1 VKWIKNSGL
10 RSEGDK
16 GPPDNKRKLLMTL
29 DINSLKKGL
38 VESRVWKSVV
48 RHGYPDTETNR
59 ALAIMSNLFLHLH
72 PVKVKRHALKFN
84 YTFGL
89 GGLSL
94 LLFIIEAVT
103 GAFLMFYYVPSVE
116 RAFFDMKDLRFAV
129 YFGVL
134 MRNMHR
140 WAAHGMVAV
149 VFLHMCRVFYTAA
162 YKTPR
167 EFNWVLG
174 VFLFVVTLAF
184 SYTGYLLPWDQL
196 AYWGVTVGTNIAGS
210 VPLIGKTIKFL
221 LLGGNITGQN
231 ALLRFYVLHCFVLPM
246 VVVVMMGIHFWRIRK
261 DGGISG
267 PQVETS
273 GQESTQEVF
282 PPQPEKKYAL
292 MSVMKGKSLL
302 IDKEPENTESTFPYL
317 VSKELAFTIISLVV
331 LLIVS
336 YCFNAPLE
344 EMANPE
350 KTPSPAKAPWYFLWI
365 QEMISWAS
373 PFWSGVV
380 IPGLIMLALVV
391 LPYLDRD
398 PRGVGVWF
406 APERKRIVTIF
417 TIAVISVVLL
427 ILIGEY
433 CRGPG
438 WEWYWPWEHW
448 TPH

>member
-1 VKWIKNSGL
+1 
-10 RSEGDK
+10 
-16 GPPDNKRKLLMTL
+16 MTL
-29 DINSLKKGL
+29 DINTIKKGL

-273 GQESTQEVF
+273 GQESTREVF

-292 MSVMKGKSLL
+292 MSVMKGKSML

-317 VSKELAFTIISLVV
+317 VSKELTFTIISLV
-331 LLIVS
+331 LLLVVS

-380 IPGLIMLALVV
+380 IPGLVMLALVI
-391 LPYLDRD
+391 LPYIDRD

-406 APERKRIVTIF
+406 APERKRIVTVF
-417 TIAVISVVLL
+417 TIAVIVVLLL

-448 TPH
+448 TAH

>member
-1 VKWIKNSGL
+1 MSKDFNGWKTRI
-10 RSEGDK
+10 
-16 GPPDNKRKLLMTL
+16 
-29 DINSLKKGL
+29 
-38 VESRVWKSVV
+38 VESRVWKSIF

-59 ALAIMSNLFLHLH
+59 ALAIMSNSFLHLH

-140 WAAHGMVAV
+140 WAAHAMVAV

-174 VFLFVVTLAF
+174 VFLLVLTLAF

-196 AYWGVTVGTNIAGS
+196 AFWGVTVGTNIAGS
-210 VPLIGKTIKFL
+210 VPLIGKEIKFL

-231 ALLRFYVLHCFVLPM
+231 ALLRFYVLHCFALPM
-246 VVVVMMGIHFWRIRK
+246 IVVIMMGIHFWRIRK

-267 PQVETS
+267 PQHETAGEPSS
-273 GQESTQEVF
+273 GKVF
-282 PPQPEKKYAL
+282 PSDPEKKYAL
-292 MSVMKGKSLL
+292 MSVMKGKSPLV
-302 IDKEPENTESTFPYL
+302 DKEPEDTESTFPHL
-317 VSKELAFTIISLVV
+317 VSKELTFTILSLVF

-336 YCFNAPLE
+336 YFFNAPLE

-380 IPGLIMLALVV
+380 IPGLVLFALVV

-406 APERKRIVTIF
+406 APERKKIVTIF
-417 TIAVISVVLL
+417 TIAVIIIVLL

-438 WEWYWPWEHW
+438 WVWYWPWEHW

>member
-1 VKWIKNSGL
+1 
-10 RSEGDK
+10 
-16 GPPDNKRKLLMTL
+16 
-29 DINSLKKGL
+29 
-38 VESRVWKSVV
+38 
-48 RHGYPDTETNR
+48 
-59 ALAIMSNLFLHLH
+59 
-72 PVKVKRHALKFN
+72 
-84 YTFGL
+84 
-89 GGLSL
+89 
-94 LLFIIEAVT
+94 
-103 GAFLMFYYVPSVE
+103 
-116 RAFFDMKDLRFAV
+116 
-129 YFGVL
+129 
-134 MRNMHR
+134 
-140 WAAHGMVAV
+140 
-149 VFLHMCRVFYTAA
+149 MCRVFYTAA

-174 VFLFVVTLAF
+174 VFLFVMTLAF

-246 VVVVMMGIHFWRIRK
+246 IVVVMMGIHFWRIRK

-273 GQESTQEVF
+273 GNESTREVF
-282 PPQPEKKYAL
+282 TPQPEKKYAL

-317 VSKELAFTIISLVV
+317 VSKELAFTVISLVV

-380 IPGLIMLALVV
+380 IPGLIMLALVI
-391 LPYLDRD
+391 LPYIDRD

-417 TIAVISVVLL
+417 TIAVIIVLVL

>member
-1 VKWIKNSGL
+1 
-10 RSEGDK
+10 
-16 GPPDNKRKLLMTL
+16 MTL
-29 DINSLKKGL
+29 DINTIKKGL

-72 PVKVKRHALKFN
+72 PVKVKRHALKYN

-94 LLFIIEAVT
+94 LLFIVEAVT

-273 GQESTQEVF
+273 GQESTREVF

-292 MSVMKGKSLL
+292 MSVMKGKSML

-317 VSKELAFTIISLVV
+317 VSKELTFTIISLVV
-331 LLIVS
+331 LLVVS

-380 IPGLIMLALVV
+380 IPGLVMLALVI
-391 LPYLDRD
+391 LPYIDRD

-406 APERKRIVTIF
+406 APERKRISHHFYHRSDNSPVAYTD
-417 TIAVISVVLL
+417 
-427 ILIGEY
+427 
-433 CRGPG
+433 R
-438 WEWYWPWEHW
+438 
-448 TPH
+448 

>member
-1 VKWIKNSGL
+1 
-10 RSEGDK
+10 
-16 GPPDNKRKLLMTL
+16 MTL
-29 DINSLKKGL
+29 DINTLKKGL

-267 PQVETS
+267 PQVGTS
-273 GQESTQEVF
+273 GQESTREVF

-292 MSVMKGKSLL
+292 MSVMKGKSML

-317 VSKELAFTIISLVV
+317 VSKELTFTIISLVL

-380 IPGLIMLALVV
+380 IPGLIMLALVI
-391 LPYLDRD
+391 LPYIDRD

-417 TIAVISVVLL
+417 TIAVIVVLLL

-448 TPH
+448 TAH

>member
-1 VKWIKNSGL
+1 
-10 RSEGDK
+10 
-16 GPPDNKRKLLMTL
+16 MTL
-29 DINSLKKGL
+29 DITKWKKMI
-38 VESRVWKSVV
+38 VESRVWKSIV

-59 ALAIMSNLFLHLH
+59 ALAIMTNVFLHLH
-72 PVKVKRHALKFN
+72 PVKVRKHALKFN

-89 GGLSL
+89 GGLAL

-103 GAFLMFYYVPSVE
+103 GAFLMFYYTPSVE

-129 YFGVL
+129 FFGVL

-149 VFLHMCRVFYTAA
+149 AFFHMCRVFYTAA

-174 VFLFVVTLAF
+174 VFLLIVTLAF

-196 AYWGVTVGTNIAGS
+196 SYWGVTVGTNIAGS
-210 VPLIGKTIKFL
+210 VPLIGKSIKFL
-221 LLGGNITGQN
+221 LLGGNVTGQN

-246 VVVVMMGIHFWRIRK
+246 IICVMMAIHFWRIRK

-267 PQVETS
+267 PPVEVPENAS
-273 GQESTQEVF
+273 SQEVF
-282 PPQPEKKYAL
+282 PQTTEKKYAL
-292 MSVMKGKSLL
+292 MSLMKGKSLL
-302 IDKEPENTESTFPYL
+302 TDKEPEDTESTFPHL
-317 VSKELAFTIISLVV
+317 VSKELTFAIIAVVV
-331 LLIVS
+331 LLVIS
-336 YCFNAPLE
+336 YFFNAPLE

-350 KTPSPAKAPWYFLWI
+350 KTPSPAKAPWYFLGI

-380 IPGLIMLALVV
+380 VPGLIIIILIA

-398 PRGVGVWF
+398 PRGVGVWC

-417 TIAVISVVLL
+417 TLAVIFFAVL

>member
-1 VKWIKNSGL
+1 
-10 RSEGDK
+10 
-16 GPPDNKRKLLMTL
+16 MTL
-29 DINSLKKGL
+29 DINTLKKGL

-174 VFLFVVTLAF
+174 VFLFVMTLAF

-273 GQESTQEVF
+273 GQESTREVF

-292 MSVMKGKSLL
+292 MSVMKGKSML

-317 VSKELAFTIISLVV
+317 VSKELTFTIISLVV
-331 LLIVS
+331 LLVVS

-380 IPGLIMLALVV
+380 IPGLVMLALVI
-391 LPYLDRD
+391 LPYIDRD

-417 TIAVISVVLL
+417 TIAVITVLLL

-448 TPH
+448 TAH

>member
-1 VKWIKNSGL
+1 
-10 RSEGDK
+10 
-16 GPPDNKRKLLMTL
+16 MTL
-29 DINSLKKGL
+29 DINTLKKGL

-174 VFLFVVTLAF
+174 VFLFVMTLAF

-246 VVVVMMGIHFWRIRK
+246 IVVVMMGIHFWRIRK

-273 GQESTQEVF
+273 GNESTREVF
-282 PPQPEKKYAL
+282 TPQPEKKYAL

-317 VSKELAFTIISLVV
+317 VSKELAFTVISLVV

-380 IPGLIMLALVV
+380 IPGLIMLALVI
-391 LPYLDRD
+391 LPYIDRD

-406 APERKRIVTIF
+406 APERKRIATIF
-417 TIAVISVVLL
+417 TIAVIIVLLL

>member
-1 VKWIKNSGL
+1 
-10 RSEGDK
+10 
-16 GPPDNKRKLLMTL
+16 MTL
-29 DINSLKKGL
+29 DINTLKKGL

-94 LLFIIEAVT
+94 LLFIVEAVT

-273 GQESTQEVF
+273 GQESTREVF

-292 MSVMKGKSLL
+292 MSVMKGKSML

-317 VSKELAFTIISLVV
+317 VSKELTFTIISLV
-331 LLIVS
+331 LLLVVS

-380 IPGLIMLALVV
+380 IPGLVMLALVI
-391 LPYLDRD
+391 LPYIDRD

-417 TIAVISVVLL
+417 TIAVIVVLVL

-448 TPH
+448 TAH

>member
-1 VKWIKNSGL
+1 MTVDITKW
-10 RSEGDK
+10 
-16 GPPDNKRKLLMTL
+16 
-29 DINSLKKGL
+29 KKMI
-38 VESRVWKSVV
+38 VESRVWKSIM

-59 ALAIMSNLFLHLH
+59 ALAIMTNVFLHLH
-72 PVKVKRHALKFN
+72 PVKVRKHALKFN

-89 GGLSL
+89 GGLAL

-103 GAFLMFYYVPSVE
+103 GAFLMFYYTPSVE

-129 YFGVL
+129 FFGVL

-149 VFLHMCRVFYTAA
+149 AFFHMCRVFYTAA

-174 VFLFVVTLAF
+174 VFLLIVTLAF

-196 AYWGVTVGTNIAGS
+196 SYWGVTVGTNIAGS
-210 VPLIGKTIKFL
+210 VPLIGKSIKFL
-221 LLGGNITGQN
+221 LLGGNVTGQN

-246 VVVVMMGIHFWRIRK
+246 IICVMMAIHFWRIRK

-267 PQVETS
+267 PPVEAPENAS
-273 GQESTQEVF
+273 SQEIF
-282 PPQPEKKYAL
+282 PQTTEKKYAL
-292 MSVMKGKSLL
+292 MSLMKGKSLL
-302 IDKEPENTESTFPYL
+302 TDKEPEDTESTFPHL
-317 VSKELAFTIISLVV
+317 VSKELTFTIIAVVV
-331 LLIVS
+331 LLVIS
-336 YCFNAPLE
+336 YFFNAPLE

-350 KTPSPAKAPWYFLWI
+350 KTPSPAKAPWYFLGI

-380 IPGLIMLALVV
+380 IPGLIIIILIA

-406 APERKRIVTIF
+406 SPERKRIVTIF
-417 TIAVISVVLL
+417 TLAVIFFAVL

>member
-1 VKWIKNSGL
+1 
-10 RSEGDK
+10 
-16 GPPDNKRKLLMTL
+16 MTL
-29 DINSLKKGL
+29 DINTLKKGL

-48 RHGYPDTETNR
+48 RHGYPDTETSR

-174 VFLFVVTLAF
+174 VFLFVMTLAF

-196 AYWGVTVGTNIAGS
+196 AFWGVTVGTNIAGS

-267 PQVETS
+267 PQVEAF
-273 GQESTQEVF
+273 GEESTREVF

-302 IDKEPENTESTFPYL
+302 INKEPENTESTFPYL
-317 VSKELAFTIISLVV
+317 VSKELTFTIISLVV

-336 YCFNAPLE
+336 FCFNAPLE

-380 IPGLIMLALVV
+380 IPSLVLLALVV

-417 TIAVISVVLL
+417 TIAVIIVVLL
-427 ILIGEY
+427 ILIGEF

-438 WEWYWPWEHW
+438 WDWYWPWEHW
-448 TPH
+448 TAH

>member
-1 VKWIKNSGL
+1 
-10 RSEGDK
+10 
-16 GPPDNKRKLLMTL
+16 MTL
-29 DINSLKKGL
+29 DINTLKKGL

-273 GQESTQEVF
+273 GQESTREVF
-282 PPQPEKKYAL
+282 TPQPEKKYAL
-292 MSVMKGKSLL
+292 MSVMKGKSML

-317 VSKELAFTIISLVV
+317 VSKELTFTIISLVV
-331 LLIVS
+331 LLVVS

-380 IPGLIMLALVV
+380 IPGLVMLALVI
-391 LPYLDRD
+391 LPYIDRD

-417 TIAVISVVLL
+417 TIAVITVLLL

-448 TPH
+448 TAH

>member
-1 VKWIKNSGL
+1 MDG
-10 RSEGDK
+10 
-16 GPPDNKRKLLMTL
+16 
-29 DINSLKKGL
+29 LKKRL
-38 VESRVWKSVV
+38 VASRVWKSVV

-59 ALAIMSNLFLHLH
+59 ALAVMSNLFLHLH
-72 PVKVKRHALKFN
+72 PVKVRKHALKFN

-94 LLFIIEAVT
+94 LLFIVEAVT
-103 GAFLMFYYVPSVE
+103 GAFLMFYYTPSVD

-129 YFGVL
+129 FFGEL

-162 YKTPR
+162 YKAPR

-174 VFLFVVTLAF
+174 VFLLVVTLAF

-196 AYWGVTVGTNIAGS
+196 AFWGVTVGTNIAGS
-210 VPLIGKTIKFL
+210 IPLMGETVKFL
-221 LLGGNITGQN
+221 LLGGNVTGQN

-246 VVVVMMGIHFWRIRK
+246 AMVVMMGVHFWRIRK

-267 PQVETS
+267 PPPAEVKDGVS
-273 GQESTQEVF
+273 G
-282 PPQPEKKYAL
+282 PEPFAAVPGKRYAL
-292 MSVMKGKSLL
+292 MSVMKGTSPLV
-302 IDKEPENTESTFPYL
+302 DKEPEDTVSTFPHL
-317 VSKELAFTIISLVV
+317 VSRELTFMIIGMVA
-331 LLIVS
+331 LLGVS
-336 YCFNAPLE
+336 YLFNAPLE

-380 IPGLIMLALVV
+380 IPGLVIIALIA
-391 LPYLDRD
+391 LPYLDRN
-398 PRGVGVWF
+398 PGGVGVWF
-406 APERKRIVTIF
+406 APERKRIVTVF
-417 TIAVISVVLL
+417 TLAVLFIVAL

>member
-1 VKWIKNSGL
+1 
-10 RSEGDK
+10 
-16 GPPDNKRKLLMTL
+16 MTL
-29 DINSLKKGL
+29 DIYSLKKGL

-273 GQESTQEVF
+273 GQESTREVF

-292 MSVMKGKSLL
+292 MSVMKGKSML

-317 VSKELAFTIISLVV
+317 VSKELTFTIISLVV
-331 LLIVS
+331 LLVVS

-380 IPGLIMLALVV
+380 IPGLVMLALVI
-391 LPYLDRD
+391 LPYIDRD

-406 APERKRIVTIF
+406 APERKRIVTVF
-417 TIAVISVVLL
+417 TIAVIVVLLL

-448 TPH
+448 TAH

>member
-1 VKWIKNSGL
+1 MI
-10 RSEGDK
+10 
-16 GPPDNKRKLLMTL
+16 L
-29 DINSLKKGL
+29 DINTLKRRL

-94 LLFIIEAVT
+94 LLFIVEAVT

-162 YKTPR
+162 YKYPR

-196 AYWGVTVGTNIAGS
+196 AFWGVTVGTNIAGS

-267 PQVETS
+267 PQVETP
-273 GQESTQEVF
+273 GKESTQEVF
-282 PPQPEKKYAL
+282 PAQPEKKYAL

-302 IDKEPENTESTFPYL
+302 IDKEPEHTESTFPYL
-317 VSKELAFTIISLVV
+317 VSKELTFTIISLVV
-331 LLIVS
+331 LLVIS

-380 IPGLIMLALVV
+380 FPGLVLFALLL

-406 APERKRIVTIF
+406 APERKKIVTIF
-417 TIAVISVVLL
+417 TVAVIAVVIL

>member
-1 VKWIKNSGL
+1 
-10 RSEGDK
+10 
-16 GPPDNKRKLLMTL
+16 MTL
-29 DINSLKKGL
+29 DINTLKKGL

-174 VFLFVVTLAF
+174 VFLFVMTLAF

-246 VVVVMMGIHFWRIRK
+246 IVVVMMGIHFWRIRK

-273 GQESTQEVF
+273 GNESTREVF
-282 PPQPEKKYAL
+282 TPQPEKKYAL

-317 VSKELAFTIISLVV
+317 VSKELAFTVISLVV

-380 IPGLIMLALVV
+380 IPGLIMLALVI
-391 LPYLDRD
+391 LPYIDRD

-417 TIAVISVVLL
+417 TIAVIIVLVL

>member
-1 VKWIKNSGL
+1 
-10 RSEGDK
+10 
-16 GPPDNKRKLLMTL
+16 MTL
-29 DINSLKKGL
+29 DINTLKKGL

-196 AYWGVTVGTNIAGS
+196 AFWGVTVGTNIAGS

-273 GQESTQEVF
+273 GQESTREVF

-317 VSKELAFTIISLVV
+317 VSKELTFTIISLVV

-380 IPGLIMLALVV
+380 IPGLVLLALVV

-417 TIAVISVVLL
+417 TIAVI
-427 ILIGEY
+427 
-433 CRGPG
+433 
-438 WEWYWPWEHW
+438 
-448 TPH
+448 

>member
-1 VKWIKNSGL
+1 
-10 RSEGDK
+10 
-16 GPPDNKRKLLMTL
+16 MTL
-29 DINSLKKGL
+29 DINTLKKGL

-273 GQESTQEVF
+273 GKESTREVF

-292 MSVMKGKSLL
+292 MSVMKGNHCS
-302 IDKEPENTESTFPYL
+302 
-317 VSKELAFTIISLVV
+317 
-331 LLIVS
+331 
-336 YCFNAPLE
+336 
-344 EMANPE
+344 
-350 KTPSPAKAPWYFLWI
+350 
-365 QEMISWAS
+365 
-373 PFWSGVV
+373 
-380 IPGLIMLALVV
+380 
-391 LPYLDRD
+391 
-398 PRGVGVWF
+398 
-406 APERKRIVTIF
+406 
-417 TIAVISVVLL
+417 
-427 ILIGEY
+427 
-433 CRGPG
+433 
-438 WEWYWPWEHW
+438 
-448 TPH
+448 